1 MYGLQCGKSLVAPG
15 ASSESGYCG
24 LAGVWGDLPLK
35 PQGCI
40 SIVGAYRAPLL

>member
-1 MYGLQCGKSLVAPG
+1 MYSLQCGKSLVAPG

-24 LAGVWGDLPLK
+24 HAGVWGDLPFK

-40 SIVGAYRAPLL
+40 SVVVV